1 MTKIVTFNICNVQ
14 ISIFEYDQNN
24 TQYNG
29 DKKLFA
35 KRWLKWVKLRQ
46 YWKQDLWKLPTNM
59 AY

>member
-35 KRWLKWVKLRQ
+35 KR
-46 YWKQDLWKLPTNM
+46 
-59 AY
+59 